1 MVVPALVLFSYE
13 RDGLALGLG
22 GVIIAECGLS
32 PLPLTLPLTLTLVV
46 VLPILLLLRGDAVFT
61 ELTICSN

>member
-32 PLPLTLPLTLTLVV
+32 PLPLTLTLVV